1 MKKLMTALC
10 LTVLISPA
18 AFAEQWLTTLETATP
33 QEGYELAIKMSRMA
47 VKHIQPSAEK
57 RTAVRAKYEIEADDL
72 IAAAQ
77 TVATN
82 YQTVAAAN
90 NYWKK

>member
-1 MKKLMTALC
+1 
-10 LTVLISPA
+10 
-18 AFAEQWLTTLETATP
+18 
-33 QEGYELAIKMSRMA
+33 MSRMA